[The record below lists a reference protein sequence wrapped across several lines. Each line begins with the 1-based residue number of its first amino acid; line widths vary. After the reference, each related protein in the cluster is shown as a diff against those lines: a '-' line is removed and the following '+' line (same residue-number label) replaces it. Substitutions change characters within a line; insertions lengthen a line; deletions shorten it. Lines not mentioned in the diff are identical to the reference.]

1 MQTFMPYNDFQLT
14 AQVLDNKRLGK
25 QRVEAWQVL
34 RALRGQTKG
43 WVNHPATVMWRGCEQ
58 SLIMYGL
65 LICDEWQKRGFN
77 DSLYDQFRAEWKN
90 GKDLREPWWL
100 GFEPLHTSH
109 QSNLYRKDAVHYK
122 EFAVAPIDLPY
133 VWCHPD
139 GTYHLGLDKQ
149 IYVGELQPTNL
160 QEKTVVASWAGI
172 YKLSNSI

>member
-65 LICDEWQKRGFN
+65 LICDEWKLRGFK
-77 DSLYDQFRAEWKN
+77 DSLYDKFYAEWKN

-100 GFEPLHTSH
+100 GYDPLHNSH
-109 QSNLYRKDAVHYK
+109 KSNLYRKDPIHYAR
-122 EFAVAPIDLPY
+122 FAESGADEPY
-133 VWCHPD
+133 VWCELPN
-139 GTYHLGLDKQ
+139 TYHLG
-149 IYVGELQPTNL
+149 TNR
-160 QEKTVVASWAGI
+160 EVVYI
-172 YKLSNSI
+172 